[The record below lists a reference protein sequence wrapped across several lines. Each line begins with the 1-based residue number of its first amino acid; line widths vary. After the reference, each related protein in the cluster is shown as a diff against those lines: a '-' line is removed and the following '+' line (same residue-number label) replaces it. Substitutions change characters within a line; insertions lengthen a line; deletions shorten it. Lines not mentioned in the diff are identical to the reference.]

1 MEKMEEMESITK
13 SQLAYLKQHYPIEAR
28 IWDIML
34 AKKDAELLDDTN
46 QAGLITSCGQ
56 GVVMA

>member
-13 SQLAYLKQHYPIEAR
+13 SQLAYLRQRYPIEAR

-34 AKKDAELLDDTN
+34 AKKEAVLLEDPH
-46 QAGLITSCGQ
+46 Q
-56 GVVMA
+56 GHTLPCAAQEVIMA